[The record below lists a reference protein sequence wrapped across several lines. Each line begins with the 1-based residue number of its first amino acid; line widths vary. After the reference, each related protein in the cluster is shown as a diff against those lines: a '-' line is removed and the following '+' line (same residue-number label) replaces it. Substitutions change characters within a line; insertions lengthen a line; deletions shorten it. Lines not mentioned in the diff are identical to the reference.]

1 VSERDPIWRRIA
13 AHGGL
18 AVLLIR
24 HGQTEYNASKRFC
37 GGRSDPPL
45 DETGREQARALA
57 LRLAGGEV
65 EHVFASPLLRAIE
78 TASVLGQPTAIA
90 ELRELDQGELEGQDI
105 ASTLARHAEFFRAWQ
120 RDPSEVAVPGGGE
133 TMAALADRMVLGMQR
148 VREVHEGDRGRVV
161 AVVSHQMAQAAFLC
175 RALDLPLARWHEF
188 ELGNARGHALA
199 WDGRGW
205 SLLARDV

>member
-1 VSERDPIWRRIA
+1 MAIWRRIA

-45 DETGREQARALA
+45 DEAGREQARALA
-57 LRLAGGEV
+57 TRFAGDV
-65 EHVFASPLLRAIE
+65 EHVFASPQIRAIE
-78 TASVLGQPTAIA
+78 TARVLAEPTPIA
-90 ELRELDQGELEGQDI
+90 ELREIDQGELEGQDI
-105 ASTLARHAEFFRAWQ
+105 ATTLPRYAEFFRAWR
-120 RDPSEVAVPGGGE
+120 RDPSEVAVPGGE
-133 TMAALADRMVLGMQR
+133 TMGQLAERMVVGMQR
-148 VREVHEGDRGRVV
+148 VAAVHEAERGSVV
-161 AVVSHQMAQAAFLC
+161 AVVSHQMAQAAFVC

-188 ELGNARGHALA
+188 ELGNARAHALA
-199 WDGRGW
+199 WDGRSW

>member
-1 VSERDPIWRRIA
+1 MPQPIWRRIA
-13 AHGGL
+13 ARGGL

-37 GGRSDPPL
+37 GGGSDPPL
-45 DETGREQARALA
+45 DAVGREQARALA
-57 LRLAGGEV
+57 TRLAGEV
-65 EHVFASPLLRAIE
+65 ERVFASPQIRAIE
-78 TASVLGQPTAIA
+78 TAQGLGEPTTIA

-105 ASTLARHAEFFRAWQ
+105 ATALPRHAEFFRAW
-120 RDPSEVAVPGGGE
+120 RKDPSAVAVPGGE
-133 TMAALADRMVLGMQR
+133 TMGQLADRMVVGMQR
-148 VREVHEGDRGRVV
+148 IAALHEPERGRVV

-175 RALDLPLARWHEF
+175 RALELPLARWHEF
-188 ELGNARGHALA
+188 ELANARAHALA

>member
-1 VSERDPIWRRIA
+1 MSERDPIWRRIA

-37 GGRSDPPL
+37 GGASDPPL
-45 DETGREQARALA
+45 DSIGREQARALA
-57 LRLAGGEV
+57 TRLGGGEV
-65 EHVFASPLLRAIE
+65 EQVFASPLQRALE
-78 TASVLGQPTAIA
+78 TARALAEPTPIA
-90 ELRELDQGELEGQDI
+90 ELRELDQGELEGRDI
-105 ASTLARHAEFFRAWQ
+105 ASTIPHYAEFFRAWR
-120 RDPSEVAVPGGGE
+120 RDPSEVAVPGGE
-133 TMAALADRMVLGMQR
+133 TMGQLADRMVLGMQR
-148 VREVHEGDRGRVV
+148 VVAVHERDRGRVV

-188 ELGNARGHALA
+188 ELGNARAHALA
-199 WDGRGW
+199 WDGRRW